1 MAGWTALDS
10 LRQRTVCEL
19 CGHEYDPTRQLVNGE
34 WHYRRSG
41 LLGAEKNAQG
51 AVPVALTLQQ
61 LDTNLGGGLGNDMY
75 SPSLALEPKDG
86 ANVPKC

>member
-1 MAGWTALDS
+1 M
-10 LRQRTVCEL
+10 R
-19 CGHEYDPTRQLVNGE
+19 GHEHDATRQSVNRQ

-61 LDTNLGGGLGNDMY
+61 LQTNFNALLYNGNY
-75 SPSLALEPKDG
+75 SPSLELTPKDG
-86 ANVPKC
+86 KNLPTM